1 MSTKTYKE
9 EGKESSWQEHA
20 AGLHCW
26 PTEDQLSRADIYSEA
41 GISIQLFITARH
53 LLARLRQYINEYLS
67 TNAIVLG
74 VTIYFDIIKALIFNY
89 YNILLLEFSSVL
101 SSFVFSFV
109 AVKIIYFLVF

>member
-26 PTEDQLSRADIYSEA
+26 LTEDQLSRADIYNEA
-41 GISIQLFITARH
+41 GISTQLFITARH
-53 LLARLRQYINEYLS
+53 LLACLRQYINEYLS
-67 TNAIVLG
+67 TVLG
-74 VTIYFDIIKALIFNY
+74 VTFYFNVIKALIFNY
-89 YNILLLEFSSVL
+89 YNILLLEFSSEL

>member
-9 EGKESSWQEHA
+9 EGKESSWQENA

-26 PTEDQLSRADIYSEA
+26 PTEDQLSRADIYNEA
-41 GISIQLFITARH
+41 GISTQLFITARH
-53 LLARLRQYINEYLS
+53 LLARLRQYINEYLP
-67 TNAIVLG
+67 TVIG
-74 VTIYFDIIKALIFNY
+74 VTFYFDAIKALIFNY